1 MTGEKPPTDK
11 PRGGRSIH
19 LWGVTQNNL
28 KNIEV
33 EIPLNSFTVVC
44 GPSGSGKSSLA
55 FQTLYAEGQRRYIES
70 LSSYARQFLGKA
82 PKPEL
87 EGISNIPPAI
97 AIEQKNS
104 VKTSRSTV
112 GTSTEIVDYLRLL
125 FEKFGEPTCPVY
137 KFTIDKDSPTDAT
150 RKTIRELEG
159 KRGYVLAPVFETS
172 GTRGGAERI
181 PADTLLKMM
190 LQEGF
195 LRILIPHGARMP
207 SAKSTSGKGKTKAE
221 SKGSKKTS
229 KRAAIDADE
238 TDDGPAAGD
247 ETGDSLSVLNA
258 TASIGLPTCRPAEE
272 VKDVGTIYEIK
283 PTDKSNV
290 LPSSD
295 FYIVIDRV
303 GFKSEDEGR
312 IGDSISQAFAATLKF
327 NFGLDAGR
335 AVMITTEGKKLSFSE
350 DRSCTQCGFTFP
362 NPTAALFSFNSPIG
376 ACPTCNGFGNTLL
389 LDEAKIVP
397 NPALSIGEGAIAP
410 FSMPSSAYDKKQLL
424 AYCKK
429 AGIDLKIP
437 WNRLPQVQREKV
449 WNGDAKFYGVV
460 GFFEYLETKK
470 YKMHVRVF
478 LSRYKSPQPC
488 NVCKGSRLK
497 PETQLFLVG
506 GQPIAKLSNMT
517 IGALY
522 TFINNLSLTPMQDE
536 VAGEVFRQLRSR
548 LKFLNDVGVEYLTL
562 DRATRT
568 LSGGEYQRLNL
579 AKQLGMGLSQTLY
592 VLDEPTVG
600 LHPRDNDRLIGILK
614 QLNDLGNTLVVVEHD
629 HDVIA
634 NSTNIIEMGP
644 GSGHLGG
651 NVIYSGPTEGFYHAQ
666 GSITAPYLRDDSP
679 LKKMDLRT
687 RKTAIEDHRFAVEIK
702 GARGNNLKNVN
713 VKFPLNRLVTVTGV
727 SGSGKSTL
735 VSQTLYPIVAQHLR
749 VEYLLGQ
756 PFDDIKGLEHLKGV
770 LFIDQSPIGKT
781 ARSNPV
787 TYLKVFDAIRTVM
800 AALPESK
807 LRGYA
812 AGTFSL
818 NVDGGRCPVC
828 KGLGVEVVDMM
839 FMDDVALVC
848 DACDGKKY
856 RRELLEVKYKDKNIH
871 EILNMTVD
879 EALEFF
885 MAYPNIRKPL
895 VFLRE
900 VGLGYIRLGQS
911 ANTLSGGESQ
921 RLKIAREFV
930 GTQQKNTLYILDEPT
945 TGLHFREIEMLM
957 KVLHKLVE
965 AGGSVILIE
974 HNLDVIRSSDWIIDL
989 GPDAGAA
996 GGEIVAQGSPS
1007 ELMKSPRSLTGRYLR
1022 KYLEPTESESA
1033 AASKS
1038 GGKPEART

>member
-1 MTGEKPPTDK
+1 MTEEATPQRT
-11 PRGGRSIH
+11 IH
-19 LWGVTQNNL
+19 LWGVKQNNL
-28 KNIEV
+28 KDIEV
-33 EIPLNSFTVVC
+33 EIPLGSFTVVC

-82 PKPEL
+82 PKPEI

-112 GTSTEIVDYLRLL
+112 GTTTEIVDYLRLL
-125 FEKFGEPTCPVY
+125 FEKIGAPTCPVY
-137 KFTIDKDSPTDAT
+137 KFKIDKDSPTDAT
-150 RKTIRELEG
+150 RKTLRALEG
-159 KRGYVLAPVFETS
+159 KRGYVLAPVLAGRVPSE
-172 GTRGGAERI
+172 
-181 PADTLLKMM
+181 TLLKMM

-195 LRILIPHGARMP
+195 LRILIPHGAQMP
-207 SAKSTSGKGKTKAE
+207 APKGATAKGKTKAE
-221 SKGSKKTS
+221 SKTKKPS
-229 KRAAIDADE
+229 KRQAV
-238 TDDGPAAGD
+238 GD
-247 ETGDSLSVLNA
+247 ENSAENTGDGRSVLNA
-258 TASIGLPTCRPAEE
+258 TASIGLPNCRPLEE
-272 VKDVGTIYEIK
+272 LKDIGTVYEIK
-283 PTDKSNV
+283 PSDKPTV
-290 LPSSD
+290 LPVSD

-312 IGDSISQAFAATLKF
+312 IADSITQAYAATLKF

-335 AVMITTEGKKLSFSE
+335 AVLITTEGQKLSFSE

-362 NPTAALFSFNSPIG
+362 EPSAALFSFNSPIG

-389 LDEAKIVP
+389 LDEAKVIP
-397 NPALSIGEGAIAP
+397 NPKLSISEGAVAP
-410 FSMPSSAYDKKQLL
+410 FWMPSSAYDKKQLL
-424 AYCKK
+424 AFCKK
-429 AGIDLKIP
+429 ASIDIKTP
-437 WNRLPQVQREKV
+437 WFRLTQSQREKV
-449 WNGDAKFYGVV
+449 WNGDDKFYGVV
-460 GFFEYLETKK
+460 GFFDYLETKK

-506 GQPIAKLSNMT
+506 GQPISKLSAMT
-517 IGALY
+517 LGELLKFVNGL
-522 TFINNLSLTPMQDE
+522 TLTPAQE
-536 VAGEVFRQLRSR
+536 ELAGEVFRQLRAR
-548 LKFLNDVGVEYLTL
+548 LGFLNDVGVEYLTL

-614 QLNDLGNTLVVVEHD
+614 KLNELGNTLVVVEHD

-634 NSTNIIEMGP
+634 NSTDIVEMGP

-651 NVIYSGPTEGFYHAQ
+651 TVIYSGETEDFYSSKN
-666 GSITAPYLRDDSP
+666 SITAPYLRDDSP
-679 LKKMDLRT
+679 LKKLDLRT
-687 RKTAIEDHRFAVEIK
+687 RKTEIIEHKYALELK
-702 GARGNNLKNVN
+702 GARGHNLKNID

-756 PFDDIKGLEHLKGV
+756 PFDDIKGLDHLRGV

-787 TYLKVFDAIRTVM
+787 TYLKVFDAIRTLM

-807 LRGYA
+807 LRGYT

-839 FMDDVALVC
+839 FMDDVSLVC
-848 DACDGKKY
+848 DSCDGRKY
-856 RRELLEVKYKDKNIH
+856 RRELLEVKYKDKNIDQ
-871 EILNMTVD
+871 ILNMTVD
-879 EALEFF
+879 EALDFF
-885 MAYPNIRKPL
+885 VAYPGIRKPL
-895 VFLRE
+895 IFLRE
-900 VGLGYIRLGQS
+900 VGLGYLRLGQS
-911 ANTLSGGESQ
+911 ASTLSGGESQ
-921 RLKIAREFV
+921 RLKIAREFI

-957 KVLHKLVE
+957 RVLHKLVE
-965 AGGSVILIE
+965 SGGSVILIE

-989 GPDAGAA
+989 GPEAGAG
-996 GGEIVAQGSPS
+996 GGEIVAQGTPQD
-1007 ELMKSPRSLTGRYLR
+1007 LMKSPKSLTGQYLR
-1022 KYLEPTESESA
+1022 KYLEPHPAGRSS
-1033 AASKS
+1033 
-1038 GGKPEART
+1038 EARP